1 MKRLQWQSYHN
12 EGDTME
18 DNFRNAL
25 IIISAVVI
33 GAIFVHGLWTI
44 RKNKNPY
51 KLKTSDEP
59 VANDDPVLDKSGF
72 DQYGVSAP
80 RVVEHSA
87 LTGEIKNPP
96 KEEEIPQAP
105 APAPSFND
113 EPLPQDLKAK
123 DPHVEI
129 EQEDIATSQYEP
141 PRVEEEV
148 TVEEP
153 VVEPAIV
160 EQEEETPAVTEET
173 SQKIEQTI
181 ALEPLYE
188 TPVTQP
194 KVRDTSAE
202 KPKPIK
208 KARTTKAEKEAL
220 KRNQMGFNF
229 GDIEELETAQ
239 SEPSLGEPFE
249 LEQAPQE
256 PKIEPDSPA
265 KVEVEPE
272 VLIISVVMPD
282 NHLMSGAALL
292 PSLLTLGLKYGDMN
306 IFHRHQ
312 DNAGNGKVT
321 FSLANML
328 NPGTFDLDAMESFAT
343 QGVSLFM
350 TLPNAGDPF
359 EVFNQMM
366 AAARHLSQEFNAQI
380 LDDKRCVMTAQTEQH
395 YMTKIREFDRK
406 HRIAQK

>member
-1 MKRLQWQSYHN
+1 
-12 EGDTME
+12 ME

-51 KLKTSDEP
+51 KLKTTDEQIG
-59 VANDDPVLDKSGF
+59 NEDPVVDKSGF

-96 KEEEIPQAP
+96 KEEEIPEEP
-105 APAPSFND
+105 APAPHFND
-113 EPLPQDLKAK
+113 EPLPQDLNAK
-123 DPHVEI
+123 ESHIAIDQ
-129 EQEDIATSQYEP
+129 QETDTTDYQP
-141 PRVEEEV
+141 PRVDDVTVTQVEPEHEEAPEDSGVSHNEEV
-148 TVEEP
+148 
-153 VVEPAIV
+153 
-160 EQEEETPAVTEET
+160 
-173 SQKIEQTI
+173 SQKIEETI

-188 TPVTQP
+188 TPITQP
-194 KVRDTSAE
+194 KASQPATE
-202 KPKPIK
+202 KVKTTRKP
-208 KARTTKAEKEAL
+208 RVTKAEKEAL

-229 GDIEELETAQ
+229 GDVEALESSQ
-239 SEPSLGEPFE
+239 QEPTLGDEFE
-249 LEQAPQE
+249 LTSAKNEPTVSETKE
-256 PKIEPDSPA
+256 PK
-265 KVEVEPE
+265 VEIEPE
-272 VLIISVVMPD
+272 VLIISVVMPE

-292 PSLLTLGLKYGDMN
+292 PSLLTLGLKYGEMN

-366 AAARHLSQEFNAQI
+366 SAARHLSSEFNAQI
-380 LDDKRCVMTAQTEQH
+380 LDDKRCVMTQQTEQH
-395 YMTKIREFDRK
+395 YITKIREFDRK
-406 HRIAQK
+406 HRIASK

>member
-1 MKRLQWQSYHN
+1 
-12 EGDTME
+12 ME

-51 KLKTSDEP
+51 KLKTTDEQLGKE
-59 VANDDPVLDKSGF
+59 DPVVDKSGF

-96 KEEEIPQAP
+96 KDDEIPEAP
-105 APAPSFND
+105 APAPHFND

-123 DPHVEI
+123 ESHIAIDQ
-129 EQEDIATSQYEP
+129 QETDTSDYQP
-141 PRVEEEV
+141 PRVDDV
-148 TVEEP
+148 TVTP
-153 VVEPAIV
+153 VEH
-160 EQEEETPAVTEET
+160 EQEEALEDNGASHSEEV
-173 SQKIEQTI
+173 SQKIEETI

-194 KVRDTSAE
+194 KVSQPSPE
-202 KPKPIK
+202 KVKATRKPR
-208 KARTTKAEKEAL
+208 ATKAEKEAL

-229 GDIEELETAQ
+229 GDVEELETSQ
-239 SEPSLGEPFE
+239 QEPTLGDEFELTQTKDDPKVSEP
-249 LEQAPQE
+249 
-256 PKIEPDSPA
+256 
-265 KVEVEPE
+265 KVEIEPE
-272 VLIISVVMPD
+272 VLIISVVMPE

-292 PSLLTLGLKYGDMN
+292 PSLLTLGLKYGEMN

-328 NPGTFDLDAMESFAT
+328 NPGTFDLDSMESFAT

-359 EVFNQMM
+359 EVFNHMM
-366 AAARHLSQEFNAQI
+366 SAARHLSSEFNAQI
-380 LDDKRCVMTAQTEQH
+380 LDDKRCVMTQQTEQH
-395 YMTKIREFDRK
+395 YITKIREFDRK
-406 HRIAQK
+406 HRIASK

>member
-1 MKRLQWQSYHN
+1 
-12 EGDTME
+12 ME

-25 IIISAVVI
+25 IIISAIVI

-59 VANDDPVLDKSGF
+59 VGPDEPTLDKSGF
-72 DQYGVSAP
+72 DQYGVGAP

-96 KEEEIPQAP
+96 QEDQIPEAP
-105 APAPSFND
+105 APAPTFNE
-113 EPLPQDLKAK
+113 EPLPQDVSEK
-123 DPHVEI
+123 DSHIEI
-129 EQEDIATSQYEP
+129 SATDSVGEPAMAEPIVTEDVLA
-141 PRVEEEV
+141 
-148 TVEEP
+148 EP
-153 VVEPAIV
+153 VVSEPSVEAESEFAKVEPSLDLGNEPSITDV
-160 EQEEETPAVTEET
+160 EQVDIHD
-173 SQKIEQTI
+173 KIEQTI

-194 KVRDTSAE
+194 KAQSEAKAK
-202 KPKPIK
+202 KPARK
-208 KARTTKAEKEAL
+208 KAEQEAL
-220 KRNQMGFNF
+220 KRNQMGFDF
-229 GDIEELETAQ
+229 EED
-239 SEPSLGEPFE
+239 E
-249 LEQAPQE
+249 LSSDKQE
-256 PKIEPDSPA
+256 PTFSSQTS
-265 KVEVEPE
+265 EPE
-272 VLIISVVMPD
+272 VEKKVEIEPEILILSVVMPE

-292 PSLLTLGLKYGDMN
+292 PSLLTLGLKFGEMN

-321 FSLANML
+321 FSLANLM

-366 AAARHLSQEFNAQI
+366 SAARHLATEFNAQI
-380 LDDKRCVMTAQTEQH
+380 LDDKRCVMTQQTEQH
-395 YMTKIREFDRK
+395 YLTKIREFDRK
-406 HRIAQK
+406 HRIANK